1 MKTFVAALAA
11 FTILFG
17 GVVAYCQTPLDA
29 PGEKKVTVASEI
41 ERGLSEMADAATSSH
56 KLNLLSYDVDCDGW
70 RWITDACTKATA
82 NVISSNLTNSSMHF
96 WSWSE

>member
-1 MKTFVAALAA
+1 MKTFVATLAA

-41 ERGLSEMADAATSSH
+41 ERGLSEMFDSH
-56 KLNLLSYDVDCDGW
+56 FF
-70 RWITDACTKATA
+70 A
-82 NVISSNLTNSSMHF
+82 
-96 WSWSE
+96 